1 MLTKLDTT
9 RLVPRQPHQPQ
20 ANQPQDHA
28 HDGPVFTL
36 SELIDTLEDR
46 PEIREVFRQALLNRR
61 NSMKKER
68 KPK

>member
-9 RLVPRQPHQPQ
+9 RLVPRQPQ

-61 NSMKKER
+61 NSIMKKER